1 MPEFM
6 FRLFTGDD
14 LIKMWKYLRTATLNV
29 TPEATFAILP
39 EAETIRSWLIKQKQ
53 KGMLG

>member
-14 LIKMWKYLRTATLNV
+14 LIKMWNYLRTAALNV
-29 TPEATFAILP
+29 TAEATYAILP
-39 EAETIRSWLIKQKQ
+39 EAQTARTWLIK
-53 KGMLG
+53 

>member
-29 TPEATFAILP
+29 TPETTLAILP

-53 KGMLG
+53 KGILG